1 MKSKISVI
9 YNGVDLELFTPGIR
23 QCGRT
28 PRLLA
33 IGRVIERKNPI
44 AVINALTHFRER
56 HGHHPS
62 VTWVGEIQDRRYYER
77 CRRLLQD
84 CDLMDSWRWLG
95 ERHDVQQLYKQHD
108 ALIHPSLLEGVP
120 NAVCEAMASGLPV
133 LVGRIGDHE
142 RFVSDYEN
150 GFLFDPTSVQS
161 ILSALEKFCTS
172 SAKQCFLMGSRS
184 RLLAK
189 KVFCPDR
196 FVDAYETLF
205 QRLIVKSFGGCT
217 EPGSST

>member
-1 MKSKISVI
+1 MCSRNDEIWGDTMRIAPGAFEKL
-9 YNGVDLELFTPGIR
+9 DLE
-23 QCGRT
+23 
-28 PRLLA
+28 A
-33 IGRVIERKNPI
+33 
-44 AVINALTHFRER
+44 H
-56 HGHHPS
+56 
-62 VTWVGEIQDRRYYER
+62 
-77 CRRLLQD
+77 
-84 CDLMDSWRWLG
+84 
-95 ERHDVQQLYKQHD
+95 
-108 ALIHPSLLEGVP
+108 SLLEGVP

-189 KVFCPDR
+189 KEFCPDR

-217 EPGSST
+217 GPGSST